1 MELVP
6 HLRTTNI
13 YTPKQKIQPPE
24 RLCPGIFVPL
34 LIMGGDQIKK
44 TEMGRAYS
52 MCGARRGGNRFL
64 VGKPEGRSHLEHP
77 GVDGR

>member
-13 YTPKQKIQPPE
+13 YTPKQKIQQPE

-34 LIMGGDQIKK
+34 LMMGGDQIKK
-44 TEMGRAYS
+44 TETGRGYVA
-52 MCGARRGGNRFL
+52 CVGRGEVETGF
-64 VGKPEGRSHLEHP
+64 
-77 GVDGR
+77 